1 MFYKVPKS
9 VLLASLLGLIPVL
22 VGVASTFDIG
32 LNDNLKEQLVRVSI
46 IYSGFILSF
55 MSGCIFYVSSVE
67 KEKELFMWLSI
78 VPVLLALF
86 SITIPFMPSFVLALG
101 FLILLEIERKLFRM
115 NSLTVWWLNLRFP
128 MTAII
133 VILLVILGFRI
144 KKMKVKAYTDGACSG
159 NPGPGGWGVYLIA
172 EDKDGDV
179 LKEESLYGK
188 NTETTN
194 QMMELTAAIQAL
206 ESLKRKNVD
215 ITIFTDSKYVVNG
228 ITKWIHSWLKN
239 NWKSASNKPVAN
251 KLLWEKLFNLTRD
264 HNVTWIW
271 VKGHAGIL
279 GNEKADSL
287 AVKGREEAFNL
298 LVD

>member
-1 MFYKVPKS
+1 VPKS

-144 KKMKVKAYTDGACSG
+144 
-159 NPGPGGWGVYLIA
+159 
-172 EDKDGDV
+172 
-179 LKEESLYGK
+179 
-188 NTETTN
+188 
-194 QMMELTAAIQAL
+194 
-206 ESLKRKNVD
+206 
-215 ITIFTDSKYVVNG
+215 
-228 ITKWIHSWLKN
+228 
-239 NWKSASNKPVAN
+239 
-251 KLLWEKLFNLTRD
+251 
-264 HNVTWIW
+264 
-271 VKGHAGIL
+271 
-279 GNEKADSL
+279 
-287 AVKGREEAFNL
+287 
-298 LVD
+298 